1 MDRSEL
7 LHQPITRL
15 QSDLGCYKIPVFNYP
30 YYRLNQLEKL
40 AAMTTFQHSRFS
52 RWVLVVGA
60 GFAMFAVMSG
70 AFAAHGLKHV
80 LNAYHLGIFETAVR
94 YQMYHAIALLI
105 VGVISIIPQFSL
117 RWLKFAAF
125 GFILGIALF
134 SGSLYL
140 LALSGIKWLGAITPL
155 GGVAFIFGW
164 MALIVAALKYS
175 PKITQ

>member
-1 MDRSEL
+1 M
-7 LHQPITRL
+7 I
-15 QSDLGCYKIPVFNYP
+15 
-30 YYRLNQLEKL
+30 
-40 AAMTTFQHSRFS
+40 TFQYSRVG

-60 GFAMFAVMSG
+60 GFAMFAVVIG

-80 LNAYHLGIFETAVR
+80 LDTYHLGLFETAVR

-105 VGVISIIPQFSL
+105 VGVISTIPQFSL
-117 RWLKFAAF
+117 RWLKLAAF

-164 MALIVAALKYS
+164 MALIVAALKHS
-175 PKITQ
+175 PQTTQ